1 MYPLNSQTLVQK
13 LYLNILID
21 RMKFKH
27 PLMNN
32 NYTNQD
38 MTAVRNLLKNR
49 NIVLT
54 QSKKVEEFEK
64 KWSKWLKVK
73 YSTFVNSGSS
83 ANYISI
89 SVLKVINKNKTKNEI
104 IVPSLTWVSDVNSVI
119 MNGFKPVFVDIN
131 LSNLSMNTKEVLKKI
146 NNKTLA
152 VFITHAQ
159 GFNGL
164 NDELINKL
172 KQKKIHLIED
182 ACESHGAKFK
192 NKKLGTYGLISNFSF
207 YYAHHMTTIEG
218 GMICTNNKKIYE
230 LSKILRSHG
239 LVREA
244 KNKKYE
250 EKIINKYKDLSSQF
264 IFLYSTLNFR
274 NNEIAATI
282 GINQL
287 KNLDKNNQLRT
298 KNFLLFLKN
307 LDPKKYWINYD
318 IHGSCNY
325 AFPIILKTKNLK
337 KRDYFEKQLFKNNI
351 EFRRG
356 NAGGGNQLR
365 QPYLKNIIKLKNFK
379 EFKNVELVHF
389 FGYYIGN
396 YPELKREKIL
406 KITQILNNITF

>member
-1 MYPLNSQTLVQK
+1 
-13 LYLNILID
+13 
-21 RMKFKH
+21 
-27 PLMNN
+27 MNN

-49 NIVLT
+49 NIILT
-54 QSKKVEEFEK
+54 QSKKVDEFEK
-64 KWSKWLKVK
+64 KWSKWLQVK

-89 SVLKVINKNKTKNEI
+89 SLLKIINKNKTKNEI

-239 LVREA
+239 MVREA

-250 EKIINKYKDLSSQF
+250 KKLINKYKDLSPQF

-274 NNEIAATI
+274 NNEIAATF

-325 AFPIILKTKNLK
+325 AFPITLKTKRLK

-365 QPYLKNIIKLKNFK
+365 QPYLKGIIKLKNFK
-379 EFKNVELVHF
+379 DFKNVELVHF

-396 YPELKREKIL
+396 YPELKREKTL

>member
-1 MYPLNSQTLVQK
+1 
-13 LYLNILID
+13 
-21 RMKFKH
+21 MKFKH

-49 NIVLT
+49 NIILT

-89 SVLKVINKNKTKNEI
+89 SLLKVINKNKTKNEI

-182 ACESHGAKFK
+182 VCESHGAKFK

-239 LVREA
+239 MVREA
-244 KNKKYE
+244 KNK
-250 EKIINKYKDLSSQF
+250 
-264 IFLYSTLNFR
+264 
-274 NNEIAATI
+274 
-282 GINQL
+282 
-287 KNLDKNNQLRT
+287 
-298 KNFLLFLKN
+298 
-307 LDPKKYWINYD
+307 
-318 IHGSCNY
+318 
-325 AFPIILKTKNLK
+325 
-337 KRDYFEKQLFKNNI
+337 
-351 EFRRG
+351 
-356 NAGGGNQLR
+356 
-365 QPYLKNIIKLKNFK
+365 
-379 EFKNVELVHF
+379 
-389 FGYYIGN
+389 
-396 YPELKREKIL
+396 
-406 KITQILNNITF
+406 